1 VSEGILK
8 EILEEVRELRRKVE
22 KIENIVEERLIGVDE
37 PLPDEVE
44 AIREYE
50 EAKKKGTIDFVRL
63 EDI

>member
-1 VSEGILK
+1 MSEGILK

-50 EAKKKGTIDFVRL
+50 EAKKKGTVDFVRL

>member
-1 VSEGILK
+1 MSEGILK